1 MNGRK
6 ELFRK
11 VRSGGG
17 EFGAGKGKEPGR
29 RRMKEGEMG

>member
-17 EFGAGKGKEPGR
+17 AFGAGKGKEPGR
-29 RRMKEGEMG
+29 EGRG